1 MDVVYRCCCGIDV
14 HKKSLSAHLLRRG
27 VVGREDLAETRKFGT
42 STRELLGL
50 SEWLGE
56 AGCTH
61 VALESTGV
69 YWKPILNIV
78 EAEFEVIL
86 ANAKHIKNVPGRKND
101 VRDCLWIAELLQHGL
116 IKASFIPPREF
127 RELPELSRARKK
139 VIEHHRCLLKELM
152 REVQFFDEL
161 IEEYHRRIE
170 KHTRPFA
177 QGLRLLTTMNRIP
190 GCCLRASPRVPRG
203 RGDESLPLLND
214 HTGCTASPPSFC
226 RYRNT
231 RTTS

>member
-14 HKKSLSAHLLRRG
+14 YKKSLSAHLLRRG
-27 VVGREDLAETRKFGT
+27 VVGREDLAET
-42 STRELLGL
+42 
-50 SEWLGE
+50 
-56 AGCTH
+56 
-61 VALESTGV
+61 
-69 YWKPILNIV
+69 
-78 EAEFEVIL
+78 
-86 ANAKHIKNVPGRKND
+86 RKND

-161 IEEYHRRIE
+161 IEEYNRRIE